1 MGSME
6 CYEKSFKRIQ
16 IGKISVSLIDWK
28 ADNTLES
35 GRSGSQRAG
44 VDVSGADG
52 RKTGCDRN
60 IEEAGSDET
69 GRVNE

>member
-1 MGSME
+1 MWNAA
-6 CYEKSFKRIQ
+6 KRVFKRKQ
-16 IGKISVSLIDWK
+16 SGKISVSLIDWK
-28 ADNTLES
+28 TDNTFES

-60 IEEAGSDET
+60 IEETGSNEM

>member
-1 MGSME
+1 M
-6 CYEKSFKRIQ
+6 RIQ

-28 ADNTLES
+28 TDNTFES
-35 GRSGSQRAG
+35 GRSGSQRTG

-60 IEEAGSDET
+60 IEETGSNEM